1 MTASFGPRCFL
12 APFGGSDMAIEIVI
26 LSGARQ
32 GERLLLEAGEFRAGD
47 DPACEVFFDPQ
58 NDPSARDRGALFR
71 LGDDGWSVERTGAG
85 QLYVNHEPV
94 VGKTRIRSGDL
105 VRMSERGPDFSFG
118 IVTQATA
125 SSRDASRAAPA
136 PLPSA
141 ADATVSEDEA
151 ALPPRPVPAPRAEP
165 SPQPAS
171 TLAPASATQP
181 ASAPQSAAAAE
192 PWRHAFWA
200 VVGLAVCVLLLV
212 PISLLTVLELIGP
225 NGQPTPSPEPA
236 VPPVAQPSPEPAE
249 PSPAPA
255 EPNPA
260 PAEPNPEPEQAGP
273 QRETR
278 DEPAKEQADV
288 WADVGERMRD
298 AVFLIQV
305 EVGGD
310 SVKHSLPFATCC
322 AIGEDTLL
330 VSAREACFL
339 MKWRKQDG
347 YKIWATNPAK
357 EIKEEVRDIRVHRDF
372 AKIATGESGD
382 WIFVNLGLVTVEGKL
397 PKIVSLASSDEL
409 SELSVGLDVGCFGFT
424 FEEVDKILDTL
435 EPLLTRGKL
444 YDPTLFQLKAKIPP
458 NAYGNAIVNAQGKI
472 IGVYGNPAPEG
483 TPVKDLHY
491 ATVVDPGAINAWLER
506 RDTEIWVDPPIPE
519 TPSGP

>member
-1 MTASFGPRCFL
+1 
-12 APFGGSDMAIEIVI
+12 MAVEIVI

-58 NDPSARDRGALFR
+58 NDPSARDRCALFR
-71 LGDDGWSVERTGAG
+71 LADDGWSVERTGAG
-85 QLYVNHEPV
+85 QLYVNQEPV
-94 VGKTRIRSGDL
+94 VGKSRIRSGDL

-125 SSRDASRAAPA
+125 SSRDSSRAAPA

-141 ADATVSEDEA
+141 ADATVSEEEA
-151 ALPPRPVPAPRAEP
+151 ELPPGPVPAPRAEP
-165 SPQPAS
+165 SPQPAP
-171 TLAPASATQP
+171 TLPPASATQP
-181 ASAPQSAAAAE
+181 ASGPQSVAAAE

-200 VVGLAVCVLLLV
+200 VVGLAVCVLFLV
-212 PISLLTVLELIGP
+212 PISLLTVVGLIGP
-225 NGQPTPSPEPA
+225 NGPPTPSPEPA
-236 VPPVAQPSPEPAE
+236 VPPVAQPSLQPAEPSREPAE
-249 PSPAPA
+249 P
-255 EPNPA
+255 NL
-260 PAEPNPEPEQAGP
+260 EPEQAGP
-273 QRETR
+273 ERETR
-278 DEPAKEQADV
+278 DEPANEPADV
-288 WADVGERMRD
+288 WSDVGEQMRD
-298 AVFLIQV
+298 AVYLIQV
-305 EVGGD
+305 EVGGE
-310 SVKHSLPFATCC
+310 SRKHSLPFATCC

-347 YKIWATNPAK
+347 YKIWATSPAK
-357 EIKEEVRDIRVHRDF
+357 EIREEVRDIRVHRDF
-372 AKIATGESGD
+372 AKLATEQSGD

-397 PKIVSLASSDEL
+397 PKMLSLASPDEL
-409 SELSVGLDVGCFGFT
+409 SGLSVGLEVACFGFT
-424 FEEVDKILDTL
+424 FEEVDKILDTP
-435 EPLLTRGKL
+435 EPRLTRGKV
-444 YDPTLFQLKAKIPP
+444 YDPSLFQLKAKIPP
-458 NAYGNAIVNAQGKI
+458 NAYGSAIVSAQGKI

-491 ATVVDPGAINAWLER
+491 ATVVNPGAINAWLER

>member
-1 MTASFGPRCFL
+1 
-12 APFGGSDMAIEIVI
+12 MAVEIVI

-71 LGDDGWSVERTGAG
+71 LAEDGWSVERTGAG
-85 QLYVNHEPV
+85 QLYVNQEPV
-94 VGKTRIRSGDL
+94 VGETRIRSGDL

-118 IVTQATA
+118 IVTRTTA
-125 SSRDASRAAPA
+125 SSRDTSRSAPA

-141 ADATVSEDEA
+141 ADATVSELEA
-151 ALPPRPVPAPRAEP
+151 ELPPGPVPAPRAEP
-165 SPQPAS
+165 SPQPAP
-171 TLAPASATQP
+171 TLPPASATQP
-181 ASAPQSAAAAE
+181 AFGPQSVAAAE

-212 PISLLTVLELIGP
+212 PISLLTVFGLIGP
-225 NGQPTPSPEPA
+225 NRQPTPFPEPA
-236 VPPVAQPSPEPAE
+236 VPPAVQPSPEPAE
-249 PSPAPA
+249 PDLQ
-255 EPNPA
+255 
-260 PAEPNPEPEQAGP
+260 PEQAGP
-273 QRETR
+273 EREKR
-278 DEPAKEQADV
+278 DEPAKEPTDV
-288 WADVGERMRD
+288 WGEVGEQMRD
-298 AVFLIQV
+298 AVYLIQV
-305 EVGGD
+305 EVGSG
-310 SVKHSLPFATCC
+310 SGKHFLPFATCC

-330 VSAREACFL
+330 VSARETCYL

-357 EIKEEVRDIRVHRDF
+357 EIREEVRDIRVHRDF
-372 AKIATGESGD
+372 AKVATEESGD
-382 WIFVNLGLVTVEGKL
+382 WILVNLGLMTVEGKL
-397 PKIVSLASSDEL
+397 PKILPLASSEEL
-409 SELSVGLDVGCFGFT
+409 SELSVGLDVACFGFA

-435 EPLLTRGKL
+435 EPRLTRGKV
-444 YDPTLFQLKAKIPP
+444 YEPSLFQLKAKIPP
-458 NAYGNAIVNAQGKI
+458 NACGNAIVNAQGKI
-472 IGVYGNPAPEG
+472 LGVYGNPAPEG
-483 TPVKDLHY
+483 TPVRDLHY